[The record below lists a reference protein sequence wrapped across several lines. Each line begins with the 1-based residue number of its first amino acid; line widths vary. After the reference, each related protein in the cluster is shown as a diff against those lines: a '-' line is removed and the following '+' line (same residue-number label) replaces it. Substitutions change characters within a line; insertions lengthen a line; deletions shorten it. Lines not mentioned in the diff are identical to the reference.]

1 MCERANINMEN
12 VDINELDIL
21 GRDEFVDNCRLLINT
36 IFDTTKSAFIMI
48 DGEWGVGKTFVINIL
63 DKKLRDDYNIIK
75 YNCWENSYY
84 NDPLEAILSVMLD
97 YNDKGS
103 LWSNADKEK
112 FKALGIIALNLL
124 TLGGIEILNKAAG
137 EIEDYINQND
147 KNIYTIIQ
155 EVKDYINLNEEKII
169 ILVDEI
175 DRCLPEY
182 GVKTLERLYLLF
194 KDAPN
199 IVIIIANDKSKMEIS
214 IQNAFGYKS
223 IDNYLEKFID
233 YTLKLDTSEQ
243 FKNRELFEQKYSYY
257 LDNFELYGS
266 FWKLC
271 NVLFSRKNVRH
282 IDKTIS
288 KVNKIHMITFEDYKP
303 EDHILMAELL
313 IVELKELSLMV
324 AIENNEDI
332 EKSYNALYKYIN
344 RLQSIFQLTY
354 EKRDCAGYEYTCF
367 WFLTHIAKSKKNK
380 LNIGYFNLELQHN
393 EDNMERLKKF
403 YELSLIIK

>member
-1 MCERANINMEN
+1 MGEKANTN
-12 VDINELDIL
+12 VEDVKPNEIDIL

-48 DGEWGVGKTFVINIL
+48 DGEWGVGKTFVMNVL

-84 NDPLEAILSVMLD
+84 ADPLEAILSVMLD
-97 YNDKGS
+97 YIDKSS

-112 FKALGIIALNLL
+112 FKALGMIALNLL
-124 TLGGIEILNKAAG
+124 SLGRAEIVNKAVEKAKEYVG
-137 EIEDYINQND
+137 ED
-147 KNIYTIIQ
+147 KKSIYTIIQ
-155 EVKDYINLNEEKII
+155 EVKDFINSNKEKII

-199 IVIIIANDKSKMEIS
+199 IVIVIANDKSKMEIS

-233 YTLKLDTSEQ
+233 YTLKLDTCEQ
-243 FKNRELFEQKYSYY
+243 FKNKELFDKKYSYY
-257 LDNFELYGS
+257 LDNFELHGNY
-266 FWKLC
+266 WELC
-271 NVLFSRKNVRH
+271 NALFSYKNVRH
-282 IDKTIS
+282 IDHAIS
-288 KVNKIHMITFEDYKP
+288 KANKIHMLTFEDHKT

-313 IVELKELSLMV
+313 IVELKESSLNL
-324 AIENNEDI
+324 IETNTNYIINEYP
-332 EKSYNALYKYIN
+332 KFQQYKGKIIDAFN
-344 RLQSIFQLTY
+344 
-354 EKRDCAGYEYTCF
+354 DCLMGYEQEFHCF
-367 WFLTHIAKSKKNK
+367 DYLNQLSPKSNNHVLFIDSFYDEDFIKR
-380 LNIGYFNLELQHN
+380 LE
-393 EDNMERLKKF
+393 KF
-403 YELSLIIK
+403 YKLTLIIE